1 MKSARVI
8 VVVVFLVV
16 WGLSTHGTYAGSGDE
31 PHYLIIAQSI
41 AFDGDLDVEN
51 NYAQPG
57 NLIGAGVLQPDLHAR
72 RGRNNIM
79 RPIHDVGLPLIFA
92 PYVRV
97 AYPAA
102 EWLAAA
108 LPEPVMQAAR
118 LTPPLIFRH
127 LISLA
132 MALLTGLL
140 GVQLFSIF
148 SRVAS
153 SERQAMWWALLLTLS
168 PPLLSHAFLFFT
180 EIPSALIVAWLVNKL
195 SDTDDKAQPYLV
207 IGIAIGLLLL
217 IHVRNIALV
226 AVFLA
231 WAIVR
236 FHRLSVSRT
245 SWTIFAAGV
254 AVMLAARTM
263 VVSTFWGT
271 LFTTP
276 LARPDLSLGIIDAIR
291 ETAARAI
298 GLLISRD
305 YGLLFFAP
313 IYVLAIAGL
322 WLIRSQPMLAARA
335 IWVLLAAYLI
345 TLLVP
350 YSNPYGVT
358 GGFAPASR
366 MIVPIVPLLAIGVFV
381 GAQHVRT
388 LSRVLVVLQIAINV
402 FVWQWPKTLWSGQ

>member
-1 MKSARVI
+1 VTPSRLI
-8 VVVVFLVV
+8 VLVVFLAV
-16 WGLSTHGTYAGSGDE
+16 WGLDTHGTYAGSGDE
-31 PHYLIIAQSI
+31 PHYLIVSQSI

-57 NLIGAGVLQPDLHAR
+57 NLIGAGVLQPELHVR
-72 RGRNNIM
+72 RGRNNVM
-79 RPIHDVGLPLIFA
+79 RPIHDIGLPLVFA

-97 AYPAA
+97 AYAVA
-102 EWLAAA
+102 KWLAAT

-148 SRVAS
+148 SRVAA

-180 EIPSALIVAWLVNKL
+180 EIPSALIVAWLVKVV
-195 SDTDDKAQPYLV
+195 SDQREAQPTPFV
-207 IGIAIGLLLL
+207 GVAIGLLLL
-217 IHVRNIALV
+217 IHTRNIALV
-226 AVFLA
+226 VVFLA
-231 WAIVR
+231 WAIVHFR
-236 FHRLSVSRT
+236 RRSVSRVW
-245 SWTIFAAGV
+245 WTIFAVGLG
-254 AVMLAARTM
+254 VMLAVRTLA
-263 VVSTFWGT
+263 VSTFWGT
-271 LFTTP
+271 VFTTP
-276 LARPDLSLGIIDAIR
+276 LARPDLSIGIVDAIR
-291 ETAARAI
+291 ETVARVI
-298 GLLISRD
+298 GLLISRE

-313 IYVLAIAGL
+313 IYVLAIGGL

-335 IWVLLAAYLI
+335 IWALLAAYLV
-345 TLLVP
+345 TLLIP

-358 GGFAPASR
+358 GGFAPAAR
-366 MIVPIVPLLAIGVFV
+366 MIMPIVPLLAIGVFV
-381 GAQHVRT
+381 GAQRVRT
-388 LSRVLVVLQIAINV
+388 LSRALVVLQIAIDV

>member
-1 MKSARVI
+1 VTPSRVI
-8 VVVVFLVV
+8 VLVVFLVV

-51 NYAQPG
+51 NYAQES
-57 NLIGAGVLQPDLHAR
+57 NLIGAGVLQPEQHVR
-72 RGRNNIM
+72 RGRNNVM
-79 RPIHDVGLPLIFA
+79 RPIHDIGLPLIFA
-92 PYVRV
+92 PYVRM

-102 EWLAAA
+102 EWLAAT
-108 LPEPVMQAAR
+108 LPEPVMHAAR

-148 SRVAS
+148 SRIAS
-153 SERQAMWWALLLTLS
+153 SERQAMLWALLLTLS

-180 EIPSALIVAWLVNKL
+180 ELPSALIVAWLVKVL
-195 SDTDDKAQPYLV
+195 SDPREDQPPAALL
-207 IGIAIGLLLL
+207 GIAIGLLLL
-217 IHVRNIALV
+217 VHVRNIALV
-226 AVFLA
+226 VVFLG

-236 FHRLSVSRT
+236 FRRLSVSRA
-245 SWTIFAAGV
+245 SWTVFAVGV
-254 AVMLAARTM
+254 TTMLAVRTF
-263 VVSTFWGT
+263 VVFTFWGT

-276 LARPDLSLGIIDAIR
+276 AARPDFSIGIVDAIR

-298 GLLISRD
+298 GALVSRE
-305 YGLLFFAP
+305 YGLLLFAP

-322 WLIRSQPMLAARA
+322 WLIRSQPMLAPRA
-335 IWVLLAAYLI
+335 IWALLASYLVLLI
-345 TLLVP
+345 VP
-350 YSNPYGVT
+350 YTNVHGVS

-366 MIVPIVPLLAIGVFV
+366 MILPIVPLLAIAVFV
-381 GAQHVRT
+381 GAQRVRT
-388 LSRVLVVLQIAINV
+388 LSRALVVLQIAIDV

>member
-1 MKSARVI
+1 
-8 VVVVFLVV
+8 
-16 WGLSTHGTYAGSGDE
+16 
-31 PHYLIIAQSI
+31 
-41 AFDGDLDVEN
+41 
-51 NYAQPG
+51 QPE
-57 NLIGAGVLQPDLHAR
+57 LHAR

-79 RPIHDVGLPLIFA
+79 RPVHDIGLPLLFA

-102 EWLAAA
+102 ESLAGA
-108 LPEPVMQAAR
+108 LPEPVLQAAR

-148 SRVAS
+148 SRIAI
-153 SERQAMWWALLLTLS
+153 SERQAMLWALLLTLS

-180 EIPSALIVAWLVNKL
+180 EIPSALIVVWLVKVL
-195 SDTDDKAQPYLV
+195 SDPSASTARPRDERGREPAAL

-217 IHVRNIALV
+217 VHVRNIALV
-226 AVFLA
+226 AVFLV
-231 WAIVR
+231 WTIVR
-236 FHRLSVSRT
+236 FHRLSVSRA
-245 SWTIFAAGV
+245 SWTTFAVSV
-254 AVMLAARTM
+254 ALMLAARTM
-263 VVSTFWGT
+263 VVYIFWGS

-276 LARPDLSLGIIDAIR
+276 LARPDLSLSIVDAIR
-291 ETAARAI
+291 ETAARAA

-322 WLIRSQPMLAARA
+322 WLIRSHPMLAARA
-335 IWVLLAAYLI
+335 IWALLAAYLI

-350 YSNPYGVT
+350 YSNPYGVA

-381 GAQHVRT
+381 GAQHLRT
-388 LSRVLVVLQIAINV
+388 LSRALVVLQIAIDL
-402 FVWQWPKTLWSGQ
+402 FVWQWPKTLWRGQ